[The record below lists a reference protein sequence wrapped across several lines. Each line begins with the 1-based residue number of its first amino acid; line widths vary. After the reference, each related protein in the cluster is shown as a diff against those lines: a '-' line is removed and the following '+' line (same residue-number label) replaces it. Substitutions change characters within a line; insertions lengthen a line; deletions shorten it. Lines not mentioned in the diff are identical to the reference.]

1 MPIAQRAER
10 RRAQLAGCD
19 ELGIESGSP
28 APDAGPSGTFPGGR
42 VPHALAGRG
51 PVLRTGPAGRPGR
64 GARTRPGLQGDVF
77 RFTLGLVYSIFD

>member
-1 MPIAQRAER
+1 MPQRVES

-19 ELGIESGSP
+19 ELGIESGSH
-28 APDAGPSGTFPGGR
+28 APEPGPSRSFAGGR

-51 PVLRTGPAGRPGR
+51 PVPRTGPAGRPGR

>member
-1 MPIAQRAER
+1 MPMAQRAER

-19 ELGIESGSP
+19 ELGIESGSH
-28 APDAGPSGTFPGGR
+28 APEPGPSRSFAGGR